1 MTSRDLQYLKRVTP
15 AELMK
20 LKGNGVPWEF
30 CCLVKIQLTASKTL
44 TIEQLS
50 ASPLKARKN
59 RRGTRGALAR
69 KMSQAGGYPMSR
81 RQCAEC
87 KEPFKTR
94 GPGDGKRLAI
104 WAVGLTGHTT
114 AALLCAACHT
124 RFEEHGTGG
133 IPNAHRQSRGDAEA
147 ARNARNNAPLV
158 PGTRR
163 W

>member
-1 MTSRDLQYLKRVTP
+1 MSD
-15 AELMK
+15 
-20 LKGNGVPWEF
+20 G
-30 CCLVKIQLTASKTL
+30 
-44 TIEQLS
+44 
-50 ASPLKARKN
+50 RK
-59 RRGTRGALAR
+59 
-69 KMSQAGGYPMSR
+69 S
-81 RQCAEC
+81 CAEC
-87 KEPFKTR
+87 SEPFKTR

-124 RFEEHGTGG
+124 RYKEKGVGA
-133 IPNAHRQSRGDAEA
+133 IPNAYSQSRDAANA